1 MCRALSGGQVLP
13 DGNCKDRS
21 LRITI
26 IACLSLISLAAVV
39 GKSYFLAPT
48 RLGWFMMLANVPYET
63 FCRGWR
69 KRWHADA
76 LAMLGLGAGWT
87 AVLGPWAGLAWVTV
101 YGSAWA
107 YTLILDLKWR
117 NGTLTVQDAR
127 YAGEIPLPL
136 PKLILHVKGPVLKRG
151 KTHDL
156 GAWPVGRREAFEF
169 IILNPADKVHCQFP
183 LRFELKTSSE
193 AIHIENDPSGEH
205 PGPDP
210 GEVLRLP
217 LALRAAGASGEVRL
231 AYRLTLGSYTQS
243 GTLRI
248 GEIFEPTGV
257 HVSGVKIDRWKGGA
271 RGAWCWRGDV
281 DLYDPATWQSIE
293 GLRPSFELARRF
305 RVPHTLLL
313 SARLTL
319 DEQESAAHS
328 KAIGLDRRSRDI
340 PRFAE
345 WLRQEIYLANEMDW
359 PVEAPKR
366 YFCEL
371 GNHYWLHYGTHSS
384 ADPGNHWQ
392 TWVGPG
398 VGRYPWTDAN
408 GDSLKEQTD
417 NSLQCVRTF
426 QKVLNYTPTVWG
438 IPGRANNRYTPQ
450 AIEASGMLVA
460 GDSDCQAFVNV
471 FCQPPPHHPKGTTHL
486 VELSK
491 KYPGDPLFGNQLA
504 MLKYWTYHARRHGRV
519 MLFMAHHHLRG
530 YESGACFRLTEEML
544 REVLAEGDGDFYLGT
559 MTAVGLYWERVLCPK
574 HKWVAAT
581 TGAGL
586 DFTVANRGDKALDAI
601 PVEVRFSNGKRTLAL
616 VDIPAG
622 GSTTV
627 NWTREKA

>member
-1 MCRALSGGQVLP
+1 
-13 DGNCKDRS
+13 
-21 LRITI
+21 
-26 IACLSLISLAAVV
+26 LSLISLAAVV

-48 RLGWFMMLANVPYET
+48 RLGWFMMLVNVLYET

-69 KRWHADA
+69 KRWHAD
-76 LAMLGLGAGWT
+76 LLLLLGLG
-87 AVLGPWAGLAWVTV
+87 LAWTLVA
-101 YGSAWA
+101 GIWAAAAWLLVFGLVWIWSLMA
-107 YTLILDLKWR
+107 ELKWR
-117 NGTLTVQDAR
+117 SGALTVQDAR
-127 YAGEIPLPL
+127 YARTIPLPL
-136 PKLILHVKGPVLKRG
+136 PKLIVQLKGPVLTRG
-151 KTHDL
+151 RTHDL

-217 LALRAAGASGEVRL
+217 LALRAARASGEVRL

-293 GLRPSFELARRF
+293 GLRPAFELARRF
-305 RVPHTLLL
+305 RMPHTLFM
-313 SARLTL
+313 SSRLTC

-328 KAIGLDRRSRDI
+328 KAMGLDRRSHEI
-340 PRFAE
+340 PAFIA
-345 WLRQEIYLANEMDW
+345 WLRNEVHLANRMDW
-359 PVEAPKR
+359 PVESPKR
-366 YFCEL
+366 LFCEL

-384 ADPGNHWQ
+384 ADPGNQW
-392 TWVGPG
+392 TIGTFPG
-398 VGRYPWTDAN
+398 KGRYAWSRAE
-408 GDSLKEQTD
+408 GDSKQEQTN
-417 NSLQCVRTF
+417 NSRKCAETF
-426 QKVLNYTPTVWG
+426 QKVFGYTPTAWG
-438 IPGRANNRYTPQ
+438 IPGRGSDKYTPQ

-519 MLFMAHHHLRG
+519 MLFMAHQHLRG

-544 REVLAEGDGDFYLGT
+544 REVLAEGDGDFYIAT
-559 MTAVGLYWERVLCPK
+559 MTAVGSYWDRVLCPK
-574 HKWVAAT
+574 HRWVKAG
-581 TGAGL
+581 TGTGL
-586 DFTVANRGDKALDAI
+586 DFTVANTGEEAMEEV
-601 PVEVRFSNGKRTLAL
+601 PVEVQFSNGRRTLTL

-622 GSTTV
+622 GATTV
-627 NWTREKA
+627 RWSPQEKS